1 MRFKHVLLE
10 MSAAS
15 DRILG
20 KDSDESI
27 LYYANEFIKLNK
39 ARDKKPT
46 SMQFK
51 KFMEEKGLDWNH
63 VAEVLGI
70 SKYVSQAHMYTGFID
85 KFKDRIIEIQDD
97 VASNLTIDEG
107 LVNIFWEF
115 YNARVNNDRAALN
128 AFMKNFRYEFKELC
142 DLVKN
147 HPERAQEVFG
157 KSFGKAKRWLAPWIV
172 DDYENS
178 PSGAIDA
185 FWDWHRA
192 KKAGQK
198 PANLDKSILNRLA
211 DLLEMPDAVEIIG
224 NKGLYF
230 YVAKEV
236 EKQLGIKILGPDAED
251 GLQKELKRIMRALD
265 DPKYI
270 DQIEREEKRRLAS
283 AGSSDDGYFGSFGGN
298 FGGFIIPTGVLK
310 KIVTIAAEPGNVD
323 KSKAG
328 KVDKTQVRECYKYCM
343 NQLNRKF
350 HVGERGAFEGTLQE
364 FYDKFKIVFV
374 RGFNIKTLFKIFD
387 EVTTFMVDQL
397 DKQTAKYWQDKEEVS
412 ADDDFNE
419 AKQILKNAGFTLI
432 AERTTPEEYAEMEQ
446 EILNAQAW
454 QRRRD
459 AEYRETGSYL
469 EDIEWQNF
477 IDDVFYKLKDNG
489 YSNITKQQVENYL
502 DSFDG
507 TVDEAVAFVIDYI
520 NELEL
525 D

>member
-1 MRFKHVLLE
+1 MRFKYVLLE
-10 MSAAS
+10 MSRAS
-15 DRILG
+15 DNAFG
-20 KDSDESI
+20 ADSDKNI
-27 LYYANEFIKLNK
+27 IFIANEFQKMNDH
-39 ARDKKPT
+39 RGKKPT
-46 SMQFK
+46 MSQFK
-51 KFMEEKGLDWNH
+51 RYMEDKGFDWKRVCRILNTPLIASQSH
-63 VAEVLGI
+63 YNIGYYAEVAAEKLGVTLEDLDDTVEF
-70 SKYVSQAHMYTGFID
+70 SKDVYDYLID
-85 KFKDRIIEIQDD
+85 
-97 VASNLTIDEG
+97 A
-107 LVNIFWEF
+107 FWEF
-115 YNARVNNDRAALN
+115 YNAKANGKDVSSFLEDK
-128 AFMKNFRYEFKELC
+128 AFNRLVKLFKENP
-142 DLVKN
+142 DK
-147 HPERAQEVFG
+147 AKEVFG
-157 KSFGKAKRWLAPWIV
+157 KNYGKATRWLAPYII

-224 NKGLYF
+224 NKGLFF

-236 EKQLGIKILGPDAED
+236 ERQLGIKILGPADETA
-251 GLQKELKRIMRALD
+251 LQKELKRIMRALD

-323 KSKAG
+323 KAKVG

-419 AKQILKNAGFTLI
+419 AKKVLNNNGYILVEA
-432 AERTTPEEYAEMEQ
+432 
-446 EILNAQAW
+446 
-454 QRRRD
+454 
-459 AEYRETGSYL
+459 YRE
-469 EDIEWQNF
+469 
-477 IDDVFYKLKDNG
+477 
-489 YSNITKQQVENYL
+489 
-502 DSFDG
+502 
-507 TVDEAVAFVIDYI
+507 
-520 NELEL
+520 
-525 D
+525 